1 MAEAYLAAQSF
12 KIISATLLRMGSY
25 KARQKGNPK
34 GNQIFQ
40 REKGGCERRNS
51 MSKDFNEAVD
61 VLFHKVDDLVSTKT
75 VVGDAIVVGD
85 MTPLPL
91 IDVAVGAGV
100 GAKESANAAGGM
112 GARITPSAILM
123 IRPDGVQ
130 LINVK
135 NQDALSKLV
144 DMAPGVVNKLNFG
157 AVFSGRNKKERAQE
171 EVKFEEE
178 TIIEE

>member
-1 MAEAYLAAQSF
+1 
-12 KIISATLLRMGSY
+12 
-25 KARQKGNPK
+25 
-34 GNQIFQ
+34 
-40 REKGGCERRNS
+40 

-85 MTPLPL
+85 MTLLPL
-91 IDVAVGAGV
+91 IDVAGV

-112 GARITPSAILM
+112 GARIPPSAILM
-123 IRPDGVQ
+123 IRPEGVQ

-157 AVFSGRNKKERAQE
+157 AVFSGRNKKDRAQE

>member
-1 MAEAYLAAQSF
+1 
-12 KIISATLLRMGSY
+12 
-25 KARQKGNPK
+25 
-34 GNQIFQ
+34 
-40 REKGGCERRNS
+40 

-85 MTPLPL
+85 MTLLPL

-144 DMAPGVVNKLNFG
+144 DMVNKLNFG

>member
-1 MAEAYLAAQSF
+1 
-12 KIISATLLRMGSY
+12 
-25 KARQKGNPK
+25 
-34 GNQIFQ
+34 
-40 REKGGCERRNS
+40 

-85 MTPLPL
+85 MTLLPL

-100 GAKESANAAGGM
+100 GAKESANAAG
-112 GARITPSAILM
+112 ARISPSAILM

-135 NQDALSKLV
+135 NQDALSKLI

-157 AVFSGRNKKERAQE
+157 AVFSGRNKKDRAQE

>member
-1 MAEAYLAAQSF
+1 
-12 KIISATLLRMGSY
+12 
-25 KARQKGNPK
+25 
-34 GNQIFQ
+34 
-40 REKGGCERRNS
+40 

-85 MTPLPL
+85 MTLLPL
-91 IDVAVGAGV
+91 ID
-100 GAKESANAAGGM
+100 AAGGM

-157 AVFSGRNKKERAQE
+157 AVFSGRNKKDRAQE

>member
-1 MAEAYLAAQSF
+1 
-12 KIISATLLRMGSY
+12 
-25 KARQKGNPK
+25 
-34 GNQIFQ
+34 
-40 REKGGCERRNS
+40 

-85 MTPLPL
+85 MTLLPL

-112 GARITPSAILM
+112 GARTTPSAILM

-135 NQDALSKLV
+135 NQDALSKLI

-157 AVFSGRNKKERAQE
+157 AVFSGRNKKDRAQE

>member
-1 MAEAYLAAQSF
+1 
-12 KIISATLLRMGSY
+12 
-25 KARQKGNPK
+25 
-34 GNQIFQ
+34 
-40 REKGGCERRNS
+40 

-85 MTPLPL
+85 MTLLPL

-135 NQDALSKLV
+135 HPES
-144 DMAPGVVNKLNFG
+144 
-157 AVFSGRNKKERAQE
+157 S
-171 EVKFEEE
+171 
-178 TIIEE
+178 IS